1 MNALDMNVGQL
12 TNNAPTLAS
21 SAMLIELNI
30 SNWRGKAPDKKAAK
44 DVEAR
49 NNAEN
54 GIVNVQKVLLK
65 DNEHLV
71 ALNSYVGKIRDVHK
85 RLTMPWSNSGL
96 RLLPTA
102 QFFNYNKLMTEMLNE
117 FWRLVKEFL
126 DSYNDAVIDVE
137 LKMGNLFVRADYPT
151 LEELGGRFNMTLQYT
166 QVPEVGDFRVDLP
179 KEAVD
184 ELTATMEKSYNQN
197 YKAAMSDVWTRVH
210 KYLANMSE
218 RLDYSD
224 KEDKKKFNDT
234 LVSNVTDMIEL
245 LRVCNVSNDSQ
256 MSVMANNLEEVMSGI
271 TPDALREDDYLR
283 AETKQ
288 AVDDAIKAL
297 PSLDI

>member
-21 SAMLIELNI
+21 SAMQVELNI
-30 SNWRGKAPDKKAAK
+30 SNWRGRAPDRKAAK

-71 ALNSYVGKIRDVHK
+71 ALNSFVGSIRDTHK

-102 QFFNYNKLMTEMLNE
+102 QFPKYHKEMTGREAK
-117 FWRLVKEFL
+117 FWELVEKFL

-137 LKMGNLFVRADYPT
+137 LKMGNLFVRDDYPSI
-151 LEELGGRFNMTLQYT
+151 EELRGRFNITLQYT

-179 KEAVD
+179 KEAMN
-184 ELTATMEKSYNQN
+184 ELTATMEKNYNKN
-197 YKAAMSDVWTRVH
+197 YKAAMNDVWTRVH

-218 RLDYSD
+218 RLDYGG

-256 MSVMANNLEEVMSGI
+256 MSVMANNLEEAMSGV
-271 TPDALREDDYLR
+271 TPDALREDDYFR

-288 AVDDAIKAL
+288 RVDDAIKAL

>member
-1 MNALDMNVGQL
+1 MNAMDMNVGQL

-21 SAMLIELNI
+21 SAMQVELNI

-44 DVEAR
+44 DVEAH

-117 FWRLVKEFL
+117 FWRLVKKFL

-151 LEELGGRFNMTLQYT
+151 LEELEGRFNMTLQYT

-197 YKAAMSDVWTRVH
+197 YKAAMNDVWTRVH

>member
-1 MNALDMNVGQL
+1 
-12 TNNAPTLAS
+12 
-21 SAMLIELNI
+21 
-30 SNWRGKAPDKKAAK
+30 
-44 DVEAR
+44 
-49 NNAEN
+49 
-54 GIVNVQKVLLK
+54 
-65 DNEHLV
+65 
-71 ALNSYVGKIRDVHK
+71 
-85 RLTMPWSNSGL
+85 MPWSNSGL

-102 QFFNYNKLMTEMLNE
+102 QFAKYHKEMTANE
-117 FWRLVKEFL
+117 LIFWELVEKFL

-137 LKMGNLFVRADYPT
+137 LKMGNLFVRADYPS
-151 LEELGGRFNMTLQYT
+151 LEELRGRFNITLQYT

-179 KEAVD
+179 KEAMD